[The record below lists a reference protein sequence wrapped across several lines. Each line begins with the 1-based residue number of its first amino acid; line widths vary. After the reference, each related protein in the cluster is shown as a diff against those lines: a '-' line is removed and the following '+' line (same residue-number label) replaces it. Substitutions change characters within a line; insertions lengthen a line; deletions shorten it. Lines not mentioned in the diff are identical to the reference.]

1 MDNECACLMT
11 LLYHTL
17 PQGNIVVTKAD
28 DFAILDGNAL
38 LAEYTIERIKVGTE
52 KFKTIG

>member
-1 MDNECACLMT
+1 MT

-17 PQGNIVVTKAD
+17 PQGNIVVSKAD
-28 DFAILDGNAL
+28 DFAILAGNAL